1 MKTTRIA
8 IALALAFSL
17 SACADAGPKQTAGT
31 LLGAALGGLA
41 GSQIGKGKGKL
52 AAVGAG
58 VLLGGLLG
66 SEAGKSLDK
75 ADRLYA
81 QQTAQKSLEQ
91 APTGTRSSWANP
103 DSGHSGTFTPVRTF
117 RTAKG
122 QDCREYETTVTIDGR
137 TETVYGIACREAG
150 GNWTLAN

>member
-41 GSQIGKGKGKL
+41 GSQIGKGSGKS

-81 QQTAQKSLEQ
+81 QQTAKSSLER
-91 APTGTRSSWANP
+91 APGILVYHVPRSRRYEPAPWDYPAVPGFEFCTG
-103 DSGHSGTFTPVRTF
+103 
-117 RTAKG
+117 
-122 QDCREYETTVTIDGR
+122 DCQ
-137 TETVYGIACREAG
+137 
-150 GNWTLAN
+150 

>member
-41 GSQIGKGKGKL
+41 GSQIGKGSGKS

-81 QQTAQKSLEQ
+81 QQTAQKSLER
-91 APTGTRSSWANP
+91 APTGTRSSWNNP

-117 RTAKG
+117 RTAQG

-150 GNWTLAN
+150 GNWTLVN